1 MTQSERLY
9 FSIPAQ
15 SAGEHYNQHPH
26 PRARWAEPDWPDQ
39 KCISS
44 EELSVM
50 TRKNVNQIRPQ
61 RLVARTI
68 LSRSFMFSQCQNFDR
83 IPEIIQLKIVTPGET
98 DNKRRLSCRAFNKNI
113 PGSTIEDHWDIL
125 VQCKLVQIIIPLLIS
140 TFRQTPPHS
149 HSRPDSQPDRNK
161 G

>member
-1 MTQSERLY
+1 MTKSERLH

-26 PRARWAEPDWPDQ
+26 PRARWADSETGRIS
-39 KCISS
+39 ISS

-149 HSRPDSQPDRNK
+149 HARPDSQPDRNK